1 MKNKS
6 QFLFLLLGR
15 VLQVGLSVVTI
26 RLMTELLD
34 SKEVGHHYLINS
46 FILWF
51 SLVLINPVGMF
62 VNRHLHE
69 WSKKSILGP
78 MMRELTVYFILIA
91 GLSVPILFALQYF
104 SLVDFQI
111 STWILILYFFIYIFL
126 STWFQTLT
134 SFFNLFQLQ
143 RHFVFLNLFS
153 QLSGIVLAT
162 LAVKFYNP
170 SAFSW
175 LFGLLLGQ
183 IISLAAGVFLFQRKF
198 SIFSAGQHEAHESL
212 FRVETL
218 KFCYPIAITTIFM
231 WFINQGYRIFIERQL
246 GGSILGE
253 VGVGLGLAASLA
265 AVVESLVTQFF
276 YPKYYSSLPEST
288 FESRKS
294 SWLRM
299 WQISFSIYIPFCFLI
314 IAIAPLVVKALV
326 AAKFSHVVRYVQ
338 FGALIELFRQMSN
351 VAYIASHAEKRTQN
365 TIAPYALGAVILFTL
380 LSAMNFRIEYLS
392 IFFILLSLILVGFLT
407 LLFNLINVHRLLRQ
421 KFYAKELLATIL
433 KSLPLLG
440 FAFFNDIQQSYFL
453 LFAWSSAASFYCL
466 ILIFS
471 KFVDFKKYFKINK
484 SI

>member
-1 MKNKS
+1 
-6 QFLFLLLGR
+6 
-15 VLQVGLSVVTI
+15 
-26 RLMTELLD
+26 
-34 SKEVGHHYLINS
+34 
-46 FILWF
+46 
-51 SLVLINPVGMF
+51 
-62 VNRHLHE
+62 
-69 WSKKSILGP
+69 
-78 MMRELTVYFILIA
+78 
-91 GLSVPILFALQYF
+91 
-104 SLVDFQI
+104 
-111 STWILILYFFIYIFL
+111 
-126 STWFQTLT
+126 
-134 SFFNLFQLQ
+134 
-143 RHFVFLNLFS
+143 
-153 QLSGIVLAT
+153 
-162 LAVKFYNP
+162 
-170 SAFSW
+170 
-175 LFGLLLGQ
+175 
-183 IISLAAGVFLFQRKF
+183 
-198 SIFSAGQHEAHESL
+198 
-212 FRVETL
+212 
-218 KFCYPIAITTIFM
+218 M

>member
-6 QFLFLLLGR
+6 QLLFLLFGR
-15 VLQVGLSVVTI
+15 ILQVGLSVVTI

-34 SKEVGHHYLINS
+34 PKEVGHQYLINS

-51 SLVLINPVGMF
+51 SMVLINPVGMF
-62 VNRHLHE
+62 VNRHVHE

-78 MMRELTVYFILIA
+78 MMRELTMYFILIA

-111 STWILILYFFIYIFL
+111 STWILVLYFFVYIFL

-143 RHFVFLNLFS
+143 KHFVFLNVFS
-153 QLSGIVLAT
+153 QLMGITLAT
-162 LAVKFYNP
+162 LAVKYYNP

-183 IISLAAGVFLFQRKF
+183 IISLSVGVFFFQKKF
-198 SIFSAGQHEAHESL
+198 SIFSTAQRQLHESL
-212 FRVETL
+212 FRIDTL

-231 WFINQGYRIFIERQL
+231 WFINQGYRIFIERQF

-294 SWLRM
+294 SWLWL
-299 WQISFSIYIPFCFLI
+299 WQSSFAVYIPFCFLT
-314 IAIAPLVVKALV
+314 IATAPLVVKALV

-338 FGALIELFRQMSN
+338 FGALVELFRQMSN
-351 VAYIASHAEKRTQN
+351 MAYIASHAEKRTQN
-365 TIAPYALGAVILFTL
+365 TIAPYALGAIILFAL
-380 LSAMNFRIEYLS
+380 LSVMNFWSEYLS
-392 IFFILLSLILVGFLT
+392 VFSILLSLILVGFLT
-407 LLFNLINVHRLLRQ
+407 LLFNLINVHRLLHQ
-421 KFYAKELLATIL
+421 GFQVKSLLKTL
-433 KSLPLLG
+433 FKSLPILSLV
-440 FAFFNDIQQSYFL
+440 FLIDIQQSL
-453 LFAWSSAASFYCL
+453 TSLFVWSAIAGLYCL
-466 ILIFS
+466 VLVLGEFTDWKKLIGRS
-471 KFVDFKKYFKINK
+471 KA
-484 SI
+484 